1 MCTPDPIDSV
11 HAVLARSGRQSYVKE
26 PGLQRGSGVDRPP
39 RRSLLRQERS
49 KETRR
54 LLIRT
59 AARLW
64 SERGYDAVTVEE
76 VCSAAGVGRT
86 TFYLHFESKE
96 QLLVGLA
103 AGTAMGVE
111 ADLEDPTGSRTV
123 EEQTEIFIAGVARR
137 MEAVPKS
144 LAELVIRSYRLPL
157 RTGRAEGRRFADML
171 AELLAEAGE
180 RRELT
185 GEADPAELG
194 EILGA
199 LTMDAIES
207 WAGRDDGVGLDEV
220 LRFRFDLVL
229 ERYRRDG
236 PSRA

>member
-1 MCTPDPIDSV
+1 MADEAGD
-11 HAVLARSGRQSYVKE
+11 AGRST
-26 PGLQRGSGVDRPP
+26 

-49 KETRR
+49 KATRR

-64 SERGYDAVTVEE
+64 SDRGYDVVTVEE
-76 VCSAAGVGRT
+76 ICSAAGIGRT

-111 ADLEDPTGSRTV
+111 ADLHEASAARTLD
-123 EEQTEIFIAGVARR
+123 EQLEVFVAGVARR

-144 LAELVIRSYRLPL
+144 LAELVMHSYRVRF
-157 RTGRAEGRRFADML
+157 RTGRTAGRRFADLLGEML
-171 AELLAEAGE
+171 GRAKDRGELAPG
-180 RRELT
+180 
-185 GEADPAELG
+185 ADTAELG

-199 LTMDAIES
+199 LTIDAIES
-207 WAGRDDGVGLDEV
+207 WAGRGADDDMSLKAV
-220 LRFRFDLVL
+220 LRFRVDLVL
-229 ERYRRDG
+229 ERYRL
-236 PSRA
+236 